1 MFVVIG
7 DWRMSLEQAGEQ
19 RSGLG
24 RIASEVARL
33 PGLAKGYWTRSDD
46 GTRSS
51 TFIVFDDRATAEAFA
66 ADVRGNFDNQQRVGV
81 QNLSLVIH
89 EVAAET

>member
-7 DWRMSLEQAGEQ
+7 DWRMSPEQ
-19 RSGLG
+19 RDEQRAGLS
-24 RIASEVARL
+24 RIAHGVAGL
-33 PGLAKGYWTRSDD
+33 PGLAKGYWTSSDD

-51 TFIVFDDRATAEAFA
+51 TFIVFEDRFAAEAFA
-66 ADVRGNFDNQQRVGV
+66 ADVRGNIDNQRRAGV
-81 QNLSLVIH
+81 ENLSLVVH

>member
-7 DWRMSLEQAGEQ
+7 DWRMSPEQ
-19 RSGLG
+19 RDEQRAGLS
-24 RIASEVARL
+24 RIAHGVAGL
-33 PGLAKGYWTRSDD
+33 PGLAKGYWTSSDD

-51 TFIVFDDRATAEAFA
+51 TFIVFEDRTAAEAFA
-66 ADVRGNFDNQQRVGV
+66 ADVRGNIDNQRRAGV
-81 QNLSLVIH
+81 ENLGLVVH